1 MGISLRLDF
10 IERSQQRATP
20 LRTSSNPSKMQT
32 FHKIALLFACV
43 ALCASQNQAQE
54 VPDKAVCEADVD
66 DCVSS
71 NTAFKCAMMFKN
83 LTDLPLKVLDIIPD
97 LIAQNDDPEIT
108 AELEKKE
115 ISFEAFEIDDVC
127 PAPGVTGGQRL
138 KQINQAKKRANA
150 RCYAFLSDYA
160 SSSLSSCD
168 LGLVANKDS
177 KAETVGDVLC
187 ERATTPTSSPPS
199 PNSGSRPSSRSAPTS
214 PTAAPAGRRS
224 PPAASTSSSTRSSA
238 ACATGRAG
246 RSSTGPATDPRG
258 PRRSAPRSLSRWRL
272 RRQDAIYTPK
282 IDRVYY
288 KARQPR
294 QRTPHLFRTTA

>member
-1 MGISLRLDF
+1 MGNQSSVGLHRENDHSSERLPF
-10 IERSQQRATP
+10 

-160 SSSLSSCD
+160 SSS
-168 LGLVANKDS
+168 
-177 KAETVGDVLC
+177 
-187 ERATTPTSSPPS
+187 
-199 PNSGSRPSSRSAPTS
+199 SAPTS

-238 ACATGRAG
+238 ACATGRAA
-246 RSSTGPATDPRG
+246 RSSTGPATAARG
-258 PRRSAPRSLSRWRL
+258 ARRSAPRSPTLDGAS
-272 RRQDAIYTPK
+272 
-282 IDRVYY
+282 
-288 KARQPR
+288 
-294 QRTPHLFRTTA
+294 

>member
-1 MGISLRLDF
+1 LDF
-10 IERSQQRATP
+10 IERTITAASDSP

-168 LGLVANKDS
+168 LGLIANKDS

-187 ERATTPTSSPPS
+187 ERAYDAYNFPSEPKFWFTALVEIGAYVSYCGTSWQEV
-199 PNSGSRPSSRSAPTS
+199 
-214 PTAAPAGRRS
+214 
-224 PPAASTSSSTRSSA
+224 
-238 ACATGRAG
+238 
-246 RSSTGPATDPRG
+246 STGGKHLVLNEKLCCVRNRKSGQVKYRPCNG
-258 PRRSAPRSLSRWRL
+258 GKRSQEKCA
-272 RRQDAIYTPK
+272 
-282 IDRVYY
+282 
-288 KARQPR
+288 
-294 QRTPHLFRTTA
+294 

>member
-10 IERSQQRATP
+10 IERTITAASDSPKDKQQ
-20 LRTSSNPSKMQT
+20 SKMQT

-115 ISFEAFEIDDVC
+115 ISFEPLELR
-127 PAPGVTGGQRL
+127 PGPGGQQGLQGGDRRRRAVRARL
-138 KQINQAKKRANA
+138 RLLLRHQLAGGLHRRQAPRPQREALLRAQQ
-150 RCYAFLSDYA
+150 
-160 SSSLSSCD
+160 
-168 LGLVANKDS
+168 
-177 KAETVGDVLC
+177 E
-187 ERATTPTSSPPS
+187 ERA
-199 PNSGSRPSSRSAPTS
+199 GQVQALQRIQE
-214 PTAAPAGRRS
+214 
-224 PPAASTSSSTRSSA
+224 
-238 ACATGRAG
+238 
-246 RSSTGPATDPRG
+246 DPG
-258 PRRSAPRSLSRWRL
+258 EVRL
-272 RRQDAIYTPK
+272 D
-282 IDRVYY
+282 
-288 KARQPR
+288 
-294 QRTPHLFRTTA
+294 LFLDGA

>member
-10 IERSQQRATP
+10 IERTITAASDSPKDKQQ
-20 LRTSSNPSKMQT
+20 SKMQT

-97 LIAQNDDPEIT
+97 LIAQNDDPEIQEEL
-108 AELEKKE
+108 AEKE

-168 LGLVANKDS
+168 LGLIANKDS

-187 ERATTPTSSPPS
+187 ERAFGAYVSYCGTSWQEV
-199 PNSGSRPSSRSAPTS
+199 
-214 PTAAPAGRRS
+214 
-224 PPAASTSSSTRSSA
+224 
-238 ACATGRAG
+238 
-246 RSSTGPATDPRG
+246 STGGKPLVLNEKLCCVRNRKSGQVKYRPCNG
-258 PRRSAPRSLSRWRL
+258 S
-272 RRQDAIYTPK
+272 K
-282 IDRVYY
+282 
-288 KARQPR
+288 
-294 QRTPHLFRTTA
+294 RTTEKCA

>member
-10 IERSQQRATP
+10 IERTITAASDSP

-168 LGLVANKDS
+168 LGLAAAKDS

-187 ERATTPTSSPPS
+187 ERAYASYCGTSWQEV
-199 PNSGSRPSSRSAPTS
+199 
-214 PTAAPAGRRS
+214 
-224 PPAASTSSSTRSSA
+224 
-238 ACATGRAG
+238 
-246 RSSTGPATDPRG
+246 STGGKHLVLNEKLCCVRNRKSGQVKYRPCNG
-258 PRRSAPRSLSRWRL
+258 GKRSQEKCA
-272 RRQDAIYTPK
+272 
-282 IDRVYY
+282 
-288 KARQPR
+288 
-294 QRTPHLFRTTA
+294 

>member
-10 IERSQQRATP
+10 IERTITATTPHKQQ
-20 LRTSSNPSKMQT
+20 SKMQT
-32 FHKIALLFACV
+32 FHYSAVALLFACV

-54 VPDKAVCEADVD
+54 VPPKEVCEADVD

-138 KQINQAKKRANA
+138 KQINQAKEGQRQMLRLPERLRLLEPLELRPGPDRQQGLEGGDRRRRAVRA
-150 RCYAFLSDYA
+150 RLRRLQLPLRAQV
-160 SSSLSSCD
+160 
-168 LGLVANKDS
+168 LVH
-177 KAETVGDVLC
+177 
-187 ERATTPTSSPPS
+187 
-199 PNSGSRPSSRSAPTS
+199 
-214 PTAAPAGRRS
+214 
-224 PPAASTSSSTRSSA
+224 
-238 ACATGRAG
+238 
-246 RSSTGPATDPRG
+246 G
-258 PRRSAPRSLSRWRL
+258 PRRDRRLRLLLRHLVAGGLHRRQAPRPQREALL
-272 RRQDAIYTPK
+272 RAQQEERQVKYRPCNGG
-282 IDRVYY
+282 
-288 KARQPR
+288 
-294 QRTPHLFRTTA
+294 

>member
-1 MGISLRLDF
+1 
-10 IERSQQRATP
+10 
-20 LRTSSNPSKMQT
+20 MQT

-54 VPDKAVCEADVD
+54 VPDKEVCEADVD

-97 LIAQNDDPEIT
+97 LIAQNDNAEIQEEL
-108 AELEKKE
+108 AEKE

-168 LGLVANKDS
+168 LGLIANKDS

-187 ERATTPTSSPPS
+187 ERAYDAYNFTSEPKFWFTALVEIGAYVSYC
-199 PNSGSRPSSRSAPTS
+199 GTS
-214 PTAAPAGRRS
+214 WQEV
-224 PPAASTSSSTRSSA
+224 
-238 ACATGRAG
+238 
-246 RSSTGPATDPRG
+246 STGGKHLVLNEKLCCVRNRKSGQVKYRPCNG
-258 PRRSAPRSLSRWRL
+258 S
-272 RRQDAIYTPK
+272 K
-282 IDRVYY
+282 
-288 KARQPR
+288 
-294 QRTPHLFRTTA
+294 RTSDKCA

>member
-10 IERSQQRATP
+10 IERTITAASDSPKDKQQ
-20 LRTSSNPSKMQT
+20 SKMQT

-115 ISFEAFEIDDVC
+115 ISFEPSRSTTCAPP
-127 PAPGVTGGQRL
+127 PASP
-138 KQINQAKKRANA
+138 AA
-150 RCYAFLSDYA
+150 R
-160 SSSLSSCD
+160 
-168 LGLVANKDS
+168 G
-177 KAETVGDVLC
+177 
-187 ERATTPTSSPPS
+187 
-199 PNSGSRPSSRSAPTS
+199 SSRS
-214 PTAAPAGRRS
+214 
-224 PPAASTSSSTRSSA
+224 TR
-238 ACATGRAG
+238 
-246 RSSTGPATDPRG
+246 
-258 PRRSAPRSLSRWRL
+258 PRRG
-272 RRQDAIYTPK
+272 
-282 IDRVYY
+282 
-288 KARQPR
+288 
-294 QRTPHLFRTTA
+294 